1 MCKIPIQTFSILDE
15 NGEDNT
21 NITIISDINVSSA
34 QAQIANVSIA
44 GTITSFTITDF
55 GSNYISPP
63 TVSVR
68 SKTQI
73 KEIGK
78 TWEVG
83 VTTTVN
89 PTNLRDIEFESDDL
103 LYVACDDTGGISTSY
118 NLLSWQRQTP
128 VFADNNQINSVAY
141 GSTWGVWVGVG
152 SDANVGYSTNNTSSW
167 DTGIIYSYVQETG
180 GLGRFEYQTSNTT
193 RKFYSVAYG
202 NNKFVA
208 VGTGATVLVS
218 DNQYP
223 SNTIFLSSGVPLTSD
238 PTGIGTQW
246 LINQNKFVDES
257 GSPTSAVTN
266 DLNHVIYSSVDNRFV
281 SVGNNGVIVSSLMG
295 TITNRAFRVDR
306 TPSGGQQ
313 NLNSI
318 VYAQNKYIIVGNSG
332 TVGFSTLLTGPWIT
346 DTLNTTEN
354 FLSVTHRDNVFI
366 AAGTNGVVAN
376 SVNGVN
382 WILKNSLNS
391 TIFSLTTN
399 TNSVIGV
406 GSTSEYVVSSQETN
420 SGIITATISSAGT
433 VSSLN
438 IVDGGFGFD
447 ASQNISV
454 LISSPTAFYEN
465 LDSVAVSGDYGK
477 IVGVGTSAIGIGTDT
492 PMIIFDIQT
501 DVGLNTNKI
510 GSSSGLTPI
519 QRSGI
524 STGDYFVAYNTTVGK
539 GVTSIYISS
548 GITTVG
554 IGSTFID
561 NIYRA
566 DHIINNGV
574 SGVVTVFSNVISV
587 VGVASTAVNPD
598 NIGFDTTGKVGN
610 YSWGKMSS
618 FNTRLLPKT
627 FIINNNGFT
636 GVQTSPLIIRRTSL
650 KAQYD

>member
-1 MCKIPIQTFSILDE
+1 M
-15 NGEDNT
+15 
-21 NITIISDINVSSA
+21 
-34 QAQIANVSIA
+34 
-44 GTITSFTITDF
+44 
-55 GSNYISPP
+55 GS
-63 TVSVR
+63 
-68 SKTQI
+68 
-73 KEIGK
+73 
-78 TWEVG
+78 
-83 VTTTVN
+83 
-89 PTNLRDIEFESDDL
+89 
-103 LYVACDDTGGISTSY
+103 
-118 NLLSWQRQTP
+118 
-128 VFADNNQINSVAY
+128 
-141 GSTWGVWVGVG
+141 
-152 SDANVGYSTNNTSSW
+152 
-167 DTGIIYSYVQETG
+167 
-180 GLGRFEYQTSNTT
+180 
-193 RKFYSVAYG
+193 
-202 NNKFVA
+202 
-208 VGTGATVLVS
+208 
-218 DNQYP
+218 
-223 SNTIFLSSGVPLTSD
+223 
-238 PTGIGTQW
+238 
-246 LINQNKFVDES
+246 
-257 GSPTSAVTN
+257 
-266 DLNHVIYSSVDNRFV
+266 
-281 SVGNNGVIVSSLMG
+281 
-295 TITNRAFRVDR
+295 ITNRAFRVDR

-438 IVDGGFGFD
+438 IIDGGFGFD

-539 GVTSIYISS
+539 GVTSIDVSS

-574 SGVVTVFSNVISV
+574 SGVVTVFSNVIS
-587 VGVASTAVNPD
+587 D
-598 NIGFDTTGKVGN
+598 C
-610 YSWGKMSS
+610 WCC
-618 FNTRLLPKT
+618 FNRSES
-627 FIINNNGFT
+627 G
-636 GVQTSPLIIRRTSL
+636 
-650 KAQYD
+650 